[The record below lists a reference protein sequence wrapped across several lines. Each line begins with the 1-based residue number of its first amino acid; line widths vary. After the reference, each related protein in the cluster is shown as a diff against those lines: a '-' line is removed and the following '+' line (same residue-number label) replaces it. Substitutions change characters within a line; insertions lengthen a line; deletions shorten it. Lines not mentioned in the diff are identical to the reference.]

1 MRKALVTGGSRGIG
15 AACCRALARD
25 GWQVFVNYNESK
37 DKALS
42 LAAEIGGTA
51 VWADVS
57 REDAVL
63 AMFDTVGDVELL
75 VNNAGIAHA
84 EQVQDLTLD
93 IWRELYGVNIDGAFY
108 CTRAAVPGMIR
119 AKRGCIINMA
129 SVCGV
134 YGSSCEAAYAS
145 TKGAMIS
152 MTLSLYKE
160 LGPSGIR
167 VNAVAPGVIVTD
179 MLTDA
184 FTDEEIAAMAEEAPL
199 GRNGTPEDVAE
210 LVAFLASDRAS
221 FITGQALAVDG
232 GNTASLNLPGMK
244 F

>member
-1 MRKALVTGGSRGIG
+1 MLSSSGVRKALVTGGSRGIG

-37 DKALS
+37 DKALV

-93 IWRELYGVNIDGAFY
+93 VWRELYGVNIDGAFY

-119 AKRGCIINMA
+119 AKRGCIINVA

-221 FITGQALAVDG
+221 FITGQIIGCDG
-232 GNTASLNLPGMK
+232 G
-244 F
+244 FRV

>member
-1 MRKALVTGGSRGIG
+1 MLSSSGVRKALVTGGSRGIG

-37 DKALS
+37 DKALT
-42 LAAEIGGTA
+42 LAGEIGGTA

-93 IWRELYGVNIDGAFY
+93 VWRELYGVNIDGAFY

-119 AKRGCIINMA
+119 AKRGCIINVA

-221 FITGQALAVDG
+221 FITGQIIGCDG
-232 GNTASLNLPGMK
+232 G
-244 F
+244 FRV

>member
-1 MRKALVTGGSRGIG
+1 MLSSSGVRKALVTGGSRGIG
-15 AACCRALARD
+15 AACCRALVRD

-37 DKALS
+37 DKALA

-93 IWRELYGVNIDGAFY
+93 VWRELYGVNIDGAFY

-119 AKRGCIINMA
+119 AKRGCIINVA

-221 FITGQALAVDG
+221 FITGQIIGCDG
-232 GNTASLNLPGMK
+232 G
-244 F
+244 FRV

>member
-1 MRKALVTGGSRGIG
+1 MLSSSGVRKALVTGGSRGIG
-15 AACCRALARD
+15 AACCLALARD

-37 DKALS
+37 DKALA

-75 VNNAGIAHA
+75 VNNAGVAHA

-93 IWRELYGVNIDGAFY
+93 VWRELYGVNIDGAFY

-119 AKRGCIINMA
+119 AKRGCIINVA

-221 FITGQALAVDG
+221 FITGQIIGCDG
-232 GNTASLNLPGMK
+232 G
-244 F
+244 FRV

>member
-1 MRKALVTGGSRGIG
+1 MCAEKRVRKALVTGGSRGIG
-15 AACCRALARD
+15 AASCRALARD
-25 GWQVFVNYNESK
+25 GWTVYVNYNQSK
-37 DKALS
+37 DKALA

-57 REDAVL
+57 REEAVN
-63 AMFDTVGDVELL
+63 AMFETVGDVELL

-84 EQVQDLTLD
+84 EQVQDLTWE
-93 IWRELYGVNIDGAFY
+93 IWRELYGVNIDGAFF

-119 AKRGCIINMA
+119 ARRGCIINIG

-145 TKGAMIS
+145 TKGAMNS
-152 MTLSLYKE
+152 MTLSLFKE

-167 VNAVAPGVIVTD
+167 VNAIAPGVIDTD
-179 MLTDA
+179 MCA
-184 FTDEEIAAMAEEAPL
+184 CFSAEEKAAMAADTPL
-199 GRNGTPEDVAE
+199 GRLGTPEDIAE

-221 FITGQALAVDG
+221 FLTGQIIGCDG
-232 GNTASLNLPGMK
+232 G
-244 F
+244 FRV

>member
-57 REDAVL
+57 KEDAVL

-84 EQVQDLTLD
+84 ERGQDLTLD
-93 IWRELYGVNIDGAFY
+93 VGRELYGVNIDGAFY

-119 AKRGCIINMA
+119 AKRGCIINVA

-221 FITGQALAVDG
+221 FITGQIIGCDG
-232 GNTASLNLPGMK
+232 G
-244 F
+244 FRV

>member
-1 MRKALVTGGSRGIG
+1 MQADGCMRKALVTGGSRGIG
-15 AACCRALARD
+15 AAVCRALARD
-25 GWQVFVNYNESK
+25 GWHVYVNYNKSRE
-37 DKALS
+37 KALA
-42 LAAEIGGTA
+42 LAEEIGGEA

-57 REDAVL
+57 DVNAVK
-63 AMFDTVGDVELL
+63 AMFDAVGDVELL

-84 EQVQDLTLD
+84 ELVQELTDQV
-93 IWRELYGVNIDGAFY
+93 WRELYGVNIDGAFY
-108 CTRAAVPGMIR
+108 CTRAAAPGMIR
-119 AKRGCIINMA
+119 AKRGNIIFIA

-167 VNAVAPGVIVTD
+167 VNAIAPGVIVTD
-179 MLTDA
+179 MLTGGFSDG
-184 FTDEEIAAMAEEAPL
+184 EIAAMADDTPL

-210 LVAFLASDRAS
+210 LAAFLASDRAS
-221 FITGQALAVDG
+221 FITGQIIGCDG
-232 GNTASLNLPGMK
+232 G
-244 F
+244 FRV

>member
-1 MRKALVTGGSRGIG
+1 MCAENRIRKALVTGGSRGIG
-15 AACCRALARD
+15 AASCRALARD
-25 GWQVFVNYNESK
+25 GWQVYVNYNQSK
-37 DKALS
+37 DKAEA

-57 REDAVL
+57 SEDAVR

-93 IWRELYGVNIDGAFY
+93 IWRSLYGVNIDGAFY
-108 CTRAAVPGMIR
+108 CTRAAVPGMVR
-119 AKRGCIINMA
+119 AKHGCIINIA

-167 VNAVAPGVIVTD
+167 VNAIAPGVILTDMVTD
-179 MLTDA
+179 VFSREDL
-184 FTDEEIAAMAEEAPL
+184 AAMAADTPL
-199 GRNGTPEDVAE
+199 GRNGTSEDVAE

-221 FITGQALAVDG
+221 FITGQIIGCDG
-232 GNTASLNLPGMK
+232 G
-244 F
+244 FRV

>member
-1 MRKALVTGGSRGIG
+1 MLSSSGVRKALVTGGSRGIG

-37 DKALS
+37 DKALT
-42 LAAEIGGTA
+42 LAGEIGGTA

-57 REDAVL
+57 KEDAVL

-93 IWRELYGVNIDGAFY
+93 VWRELYGVNIDGAFY

-119 AKRGCIINMA
+119 AKRGCIINVA

-221 FITGQALAVDG
+221 FITGQIIGCDG
-232 GNTASLNLPGMK
+232 G
-244 F
+244 FRV

>member
-25 GWQVFVNYNESK
+25 GWQVYVNYNESK
-37 DKALS
+37 DKALA

-57 REDAVL
+57 KEDAVL

-93 IWRELYGVNIDGAFY
+93 IWRELYGVNIDGAFF

-119 AKRGCIINMA
+119 ARRGCIINVA

-134 YGSSCEAAYAS
+134 YGSSCEAAYSS

-179 MLTDA
+179 MLTDY
-184 FTDEEIAAMAEEAPL
+184 FSEEEIAAMAEEAPL

-210 LVAFLASDRAS
+210 LIAFLASDRAS
-221 FITGQALAVDG
+221 FITGQIIGCDG
-232 GNTASLNLPGMK
+232 G
-244 F
+244 FRV

>member
-1 MRKALVTGGSRGIG
+1 MLSSAGVRKALVTGGSRGIG
-15 AACCRALARD
+15 AACCRALVRD

-37 DKALS
+37 DKALA

-93 IWRELYGVNIDGAFY
+93 VWRELYGVNIDGAFY

-119 AKRGCIINMA
+119 AKRGCIINVA

-221 FITGQALAVDG
+221 FITGQIIGCDG
-232 GNTASLNLPGMK
+232 G
-244 F
+244 FRV

>member
-1 MRKALVTGGSRGIG
+1 MRTDEGVRKALVTGGSRGIG
-15 AACCRALARD
+15 AAICRALARD
-25 GWQVFVNYNESK
+25 GWQVYINYNKSK
-37 DKALS
+37 DKALA
-42 LAAEIGGTA
+42 LAEETGGTA

-57 REDAVL
+57 DRAAVA
-63 AMFDTVGDVELL
+63 AMFETVGDVELL
-75 VNNAGIAHA
+75 VNNAGVARA
-84 EQVQDLTLD
+84 ELVQDLTD
-93 IWRELYGVNIDGAFY
+93 EVWRELYGVNIDGAFY
-108 CTRAAVPGMIR
+108 CTRAAVPGMVR
-119 AKRGCIINMA
+119 ARRGCIINIA

-167 VNAVAPGVIVTD
+167 VNAIAPGVIVTD

-184 FTDEEIAAMAEEAPL
+184 FNDEEIAAMAAEAPL

-210 LVAFLASDRAS
+210 LAAFLASDRAS
-221 FITGQALAVDG
+221 FITGQIIGCDG
-232 GNTASLNLPGMK
+232 G
-244 F
+244 FRV

>member
-1 MRKALVTGGSRGIG
+1 MQTDGRVRKALVTGGSRGIG

-25 GWQVFVNYNESK
+25 GWHVYVNYNKSR
-37 DKALS
+37 DKALA
-42 LAAEIGGTA
+42 LAAEIGGEA

-57 REDAVL
+57 DPEAVKS
-63 AMFDTVGDVELL
+63 MFDAVGDVELL
-75 VNNAGIAHA
+75 VNNAGIAHP
-84 EQVQDLTLD
+84 EQVQDIAD
-93 IWRELYGVNIDGAFY
+93 PVWRELYGVNIDGAFR

-119 AKRGCIINMA
+119 ARRGNIIFIS

-145 TKGAMIS
+145 TKGAMNS
-152 MTLSLYKE
+152 MTLSLFKE

-179 MLTDA
+179 MLTHD
-184 FTDEEIAAMAEEAPL
+184 FNDEEIAAMAAEAPL

-221 FITGQALAVDG
+221 FITGQIIGCDG
-232 GNTASLNLPGMK
+232 G
-244 F
+244 FRV

>member
-1 MRKALVTGGSRGIG
+1 MLSSSGVRKALVTGGSRGIG

-37 DKALS
+37 DKALA

-93 IWRELYGVNIDGAFY
+93 VWRELYGVNIDGAFY

-119 AKRGCIINMA
+119 AKRGCIINVA

-221 FITGQALAVDG
+221 FITGEIIGCDG
-232 GNTASLNLPGMK
+232 G
-244 F
+244 FRV

>member
-1 MRKALVTGGSRGIG
+1 MLSSSGVRKALVTGGSRGIG

-25 GWQVFVNYNESK
+25 GWQVYVNYNESK
-37 DKALS
+37 DKALA
-42 LAAEIGGTA
+42 LAEEIGGTA

-57 REDAVL
+57 QEDAVL
-63 AMFDTVGDVELL
+63 SLFDTVGDVELL
-75 VNNAGIAHA
+75 VNNAGVAHA

-119 AKRGCIINMA
+119 AKRGCIINVA

-152 MTLSLYKE
+152 MTLSLFKE

-184 FTDEEIAAMAEEAPL
+184 FSDEEIAAMAEEAPL

-221 FITGQALAVDG
+221 FITGQIIGCDG
-232 GNTASLNLPGMK
+232 GFRM
-244 F
+244 

>member
-57 REDAVL
+57 KEDAVL

-93 IWRELYGVNIDGAFY
+93 VWRELYGVNIDGAFY

-119 AKRGCIINMA
+119 AKRGCIINVA

-221 FITGQALAVDG
+221 FITGQIIGCDG
-232 GNTASLNLPGMK
+232 G
-244 F
+244 FRV

>member
-25 GWQVFVNYNESK
+25 GWQVYVNYNESK
-37 DKALS
+37 DKALA
-42 LAAEIGGTA
+42 LAAEIGGQA

-57 REDAVL
+57 REDAVK
-63 AMFDTVGDVELL
+63 AMFETVGDVELL
-75 VNNAGIAHA
+75 VNNAGVAHA
-84 EQVQDLTLD
+84 EQVQDLTLSV
-93 IWRELYGVNIDGAFY
+93 WRELYGVNIDGAFY
-108 CTRAAVPGMIR
+108 CTRAAVPGMVR
-119 AKRGCIINMA
+119 AKRGNIINIA

-167 VNAVAPGVIVTD
+167 VNAVAPGVIETDMVTD
-179 MLTDA
+179 VFGREDLD
-184 FTDEEIAAMAEEAPL
+184 AMAADTPL
-199 GRNGTPEDVAE
+199 GRIGTPEDIAE

-221 FITGQALAVDG
+221 FITGQIIGCDG
-232 GNTASLNLPGMK
+232 G
-244 F
+244 FRV

>member
-1 MRKALVTGGSRGIG
+1 MLSSSGVRKALVTGGSRGIG

-37 DKALS
+37 DKALA
-42 LAAEIGGTA
+42 LAGEIGGTA

-57 REDAVL
+57 SEDAVL

-93 IWRELYGVNIDGAFY
+93 VWRELYGVNIDGAFY

-119 AKRGCIINMA
+119 AKRGCIINVA

-221 FITGQALAVDG
+221 FITGQIIGCDG
-232 GNTASLNLPGMK
+232 G
-244 F
+244 FRV

>member
-221 FITGQALAVDG
+221 FITGQIIGCDG
-232 GNTASLNLPGMK
+232 G
-244 F
+244 FRV

>member
-1 MRKALVTGGSRGIG
+1 MLSSSGVRKALVTGGSRGIG

-57 REDAVL
+57 KEDAVL

-93 IWRELYGVNIDGAFY
+93 VWRELYGVNIDGAFY

-119 AKRGCIINMA
+119 AKRGCIINVA

-152 MTLSLYKE
+152 MTLSLYKA

-221 FITGQALAVDG
+221 FITGQIIGCDG
-232 GNTASLNLPGMK
+232 G
-244 F
+244 FRV